1 MHTRGS
7 YSLLRISLAHQTQNQ
22 CKMELMSIKLY
33 FLLQCWQ
40 DVVIVKCAKLL
51 YIYDYR
57 LCASVGAVR
66 ILYLKVYDFLHTHR
80 HFVGQ

>member
-1 MHTRGS
+1 
-7 YSLLRISLAHQTQNQ
+7 
-22 CKMELMSIKLY
+22 MELMSIKLY

-66 ILYLKVYDFLHTHR
+66 ILYSKVYDFLHTHR